1 MSKEALEGVSKKT
14 PSSRR
19 SLMKS
24 ALLVLGASVLIQPAG
39 AVFGLTAQDA
49 PKKGDDKTTAT
60 SAAKKT
66 DKKNMK
72 KGTTGTKKGG
82 KKKEDTPK
90 KEG

>member
-1 MSKEALEGVSKKT
+1 MSTKTQEGLPQKAK
-14 PSSRR
+14 SSRR

-24 ALLVLGASVLIQPAG
+24 ALVVLGASVLIQPAG

-72 KGTTGTKKGG
+72 KGNTGTKKGG